1 MDAGMQVALPI
12 LGVVAAAAATFY
24 VVSFSELRE
33 ANLHGKK
40 YKCCCLSFM
49 WKASEVR
56 DDQMIVPTLYLALWQ
71 VKLLL
76 GFDETKYTVIHQ
88 KHSKPCMSMLGT
100 KTSPISINDSLSF
113 RAYLKYERRHPV
125 ELERYRENQRAPI
138 TRRIL
143 VQFDR
148 NITQLVVHFLTLKV
162 ELNLIK
168 WDADSGGYTQTFI

>member
-12 LGVVAAAAATFY
+12 LGVK
-24 VVSFSELRE
+24 SFRDLEESEDGGK

-49 WKASEVR
+49 WKASKVR
-56 DDQMIVPTLYLALWQ
+56 DDDQMIVPMLYLALWQ

-76 GFDETKYTVIHQ
+76 GFDETKYTNWNDIEKISVALCKDDRH
-88 KHSKPCMSMLGT
+88 KPE
-100 KTSPISINDSLSF
+100 I
-113 RAYLKYERRHPV
+113 
-125 ELERYRENQRAPI
+125 I

-162 ELNLIK
+162 ELNWIK
-168 WDADSGGYTQTFI
+168 WDADSGGYTQTYI